1 MDTPRGPVPVVDD
14 HHAALE
20 VLFDATYDRVLAYA
34 RRRTAQLA
42 DAEDAVA
49 ETYLVVWRRMDRLP
63 ASTPERLPWLL
74 GIARRVIANQR
85 RGASRRAG
93 LLRKVEASAD
103 ATPPMR
109 ALGESPVLAAMEH
122 LGDTDREIL
131 QLVAWE
137 GLSHSEVGVAL
148 GISSNAATIRLHR
161 ARGRFRAALS
171 DPPKGSGP
179 IRTLLRWKGS
189 KARPPGQEEAQ

>member
-1 MDTPRGPVPVVDD
+1 MPVVDD

-20 VLFDATYDRVLAYA
+20 VLFDAMYDRVLAYA

-49 ETYLVVWRRMDRLP
+49 ETYLVVWRLMDRLP
-63 ASTPERLPWLL
+63 AATPERLPWLL

-85 RGASRRAG
+85 RSASRRAG

-109 ALGESPVLAAMEH
+109 ALGQSPVLAAMEH

-131 QLVAWE
+131 RLVAWE
-137 GLSHSEVGVAL
+137 GLSHSEVGIAL
-148 GISSNAATIRLHR
+148 GITANAAAIRLYR
-161 ARGRFRAALS
+161 ARTRLRAELS
-171 DPPKGSGP
+171 ERPKGSGP
-179 IRTLLRWKGS
+179 SRTLLRWRGS
-189 KARPPGQEEAQ
+189 KVRRPGQEEAQ